1 MTGKDQG
8 HDKHQNTH
16 EQEFSVAQGVK
27 DPVLTLLWIGS
38 PLWCGLDPWTWS
50 PHVLWVWLK
59 KKKPTRNQ
67 IRACLRVC
75 ERAWGQKLLHVSFR
89 FQCSS
94 WGPSGKS
101 PKLFEIS

>member
-1 MTGKDQG
+1 MFMTGKHQG

-38 PLWCGLDPWTWS
+38 QLWCGLDPWTWS

-59 KKKPTRNQ
+59 KKNPQETRY
-67 IRACLRVC
+67 
-75 ERAWGQKLLHVSFR
+75 EHVLEFVR
-89 FQCSS
+89 
-94 WGPSGKS
+94 GPGVRSCCM
-101 PKLFEIS
+101 